1 MVTVCITLFDLICIL
16 PHMNYHVKLTYAIRI
31 TPTPLRT
38 GQYLE
43 KRWLHDLWVCHVI
56 RLELRPRPCAETLW

>member
-31 TPTPLRT
+31 TPTPHLLRCERVNT
-38 GQYLE
+38 WRIDGFMTCGF
-43 KRWLHDLWVCHVI
+43 V
-56 RLELRPRPCAETLW
+56 T